1 MPALLSA
8 LPGAAAALG
17 GVLGLIWLAAWLAQ
31 RTGLA
36 PRARPARAGADAAG
50 LVLEASLALDPR
62 RRVHV
67 LRLGARRVLLL
78 TGGPG
83 DVLLGWEPV
92 GWEPVGWA
100 PVGWAPARDPGPIG
114 APGPMGGP
122 VSAGGS
128 ARSGSPVPAAGAAP

>member
-92 GWEPVGWA
+92 GWEP
-100 PVGWAPARDPGPIG
+100 ARDPGPIG
-114 APGPMGGP
+114 APGPRDGP
-122 VSAGGS
+122 LPAGGS
-128 ARSGSPVPAAGAAP
+128 ARSGGPVPAAGAAP

>member
-17 GVLGLIWLAAWLAQ
+17 GVLGLIWLAAWLA
-31 RTGLA
+31 RRMGLA

-92 GWEPVGWA
+92 GW
-100 PVGWAPARDPGPIG
+100 APARDPGPIG
-114 APGPMGGP
+114 APGPMDGP
-122 VSAGGS
+122 VPAGGS